1 MGTLES
7 VIEDHDIELM
17 KKIMR
22 STPLPSQREL
32 DTALALAVDPDPG
45 LPETIVPLFQGC
57 ARITK
62 SVFEDAASMLNYG
75 WDINSVEFRQT
86 GLRLAVGGEA
96 HAKWVLD
103 HGADPNVI
111 GKQASPLATAALEPL
126 SRVLDILI
134 SHGADLDP
142 YTLFKAM
149 IPRGRG
155 RIPVM
160 KYLIDHGIDINAV
173 RPKYGAPLHY
183 AVTLG
188 MMTKERLELLL
199 QRGTDR
205 TVKNTYGLTPA
216 DLAQKKGYV

>member
-86 GLRLAVGGEA
+86 GLR
-96 HAKWVLD
+96 
-103 HGADPNVI
+103 
-111 GKQASPLATAALEPL
+111 
-126 SRVLDILI
+126 
-134 SHGADLDP
+134 
-142 YTLFKAM
+142 
-149 IPRGRG
+149 
-155 RIPVM
+155 
-160 KYLIDHGIDINAV
+160 
-173 RPKYGAPLHY
+173 
-183 AVTLG
+183 
-188 MMTKERLELLL
+188 
-199 QRGTDR
+199 
-205 TVKNTYGLTPA
+205 
-216 DLAQKKGYV
+216 